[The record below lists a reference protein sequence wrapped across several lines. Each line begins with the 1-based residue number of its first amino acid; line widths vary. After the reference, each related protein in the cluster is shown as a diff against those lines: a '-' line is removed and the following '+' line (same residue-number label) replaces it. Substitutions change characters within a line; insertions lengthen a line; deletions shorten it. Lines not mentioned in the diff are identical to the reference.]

1 MGVVLNTNMSALAAY
16 NNLKKTQSRV
26 DSTLEKL
33 SSGLRIHRAADDAAG
48 LAISEKLR
56 TQVNG
61 LNQAQRNIQDGVS
74 VMQTGDGG
82 LTETHAL
89 LQRMRT
95 LAVQAANGTN
105 SAENLRQIQAEMNQL
120 TAEIDH
126 VADGVQF
133 NGMTLLNGSF
143 HDKQLQIGANAGDTM
158 QVDIYSQR
166 MPATPLV
173 PALPAV
179 PAEPPLPAKTALWDV
194 DRGLPAAGSTVSIQ
208 QTVAGVKK
216 SVDVVM
222 PTPGP
227 TSVTELVAVLRQDAA
242 FAADFTARTSS
253 YSIEGPQFFNDV
265 NLIVESR
272 TLGYGQV
279 SVSGLGS
286 SWEQVDPGYA
296 GRPEIPEIPEV
307 PAKPERFL
315 GYHASEILV
324 GMVDLT
330 KEGGSYTA
338 NLPYVANVKWL
349 VDGKTYMVP
358 APTVAVPSPVLKV
371 KAGTSSL
378 VKAVPATPANYTFA
392 AGATTEWPAAGVLKD
407 DKGSIDLSS
416 ATAPTGTDAPGATL
430 DKVTLTGFEGV
441 QWRVDAIKVVKVAVG
456 KTVTVI
462 GRTVAAEPLVPSDYT
477 ITAGKSAWT
486 ATELGFTD
494 GAVQLSVPEAAAPI
508 GTNAT
513 GVTKDTVRLTGVAN
527 VKWQIGAKISSVAA
541 GAQMT
546 VPMRAGDTLVA
557 VPALGYTLTGTTSW
571 TGADLGLVDDPAA
584 ITVVAPT
591 ADDLG
596 GASKDVVVLT
606 PAANV
611 VWELAGVKYTPT
623 GTTPLRV
630 STKGKDSVIV
640 KALPKMA
647 DFAIANHP
655 ATWTLT
661 FSLDKA
667 TVTPTAPE
675 VVADAH
681 AIKLTK
687 TSGVVWKVDS
697 VNVAMANNVV
707 YYVVPATKSS
717 VTVTASLV
725 DTVDYAFA
733 DGVMTSYPLS
743 LS

>member
-1 MGVVLNTNMSALAAY
+1 MSTHPTQRRTRALLAAMTLASAAGMGAAATAYADDVTVDFATVKPTGTDVTGATKDVFTIPVVKGVTHYIAVFEGGTNGGRKIVYTPSTAKVPTGGATKVVL
-16 NNLKKTQSRV
+16 
-26 DSTLEKL
+26 E
-33 SSGLRIHRAADDAAG
+33 
-48 LAISEKLR
+48 
-56 TQVNG
+56 
-61 LNQAQRNIQDGVS
+61 
-74 VMQTGDGG
+74 
-82 LTETHAL
+82 
-89 LQRMRT
+89 
-95 LAVQAANGTN
+95 
-105 SAENLRQIQAEMNQL
+105 
-120 TAEIDH
+120 
-126 VADGVQF
+126 
-133 NGMTLLNGSF
+133 
-143 HDKQLQIGANAGDTM
+143 
-158 QVDIYSQR
+158 
-166 MPATPLV
+166 PV
-173 PALPAV
+173 PALGYALSTTDKSFQLEFDAGPVPVTGIVAPTKVDPIGRSLDKIVITPVPNVMWKIGDAKPIAVTGTRPVAVAV
-179 PAEPPLPAKTALWDV
+179 PATAYAPDNSGATV
-194 DRGLPAAGSTVSIQ
+194 TVTPVAATIDY
-208 QTVAGVKK
+208 
-216 SVDVVM
+216 SVDPIVFSATTLSFGDKDEITI
-222 PTPGP
+222 PKNA
-227 TSVTELVAVLRQDAA
+227 VTFTDAV
-242 FAADFTARTSS
+242 
-253 YSIEGPQFFNDV
+253 GV
-265 NLIVESR
+265 
-272 TLGYGQV
+272 
-279 SVSGLGS
+279 
-286 SWEQVDPGYA
+286 
-296 GRPEIPEIPEV
+296 
-307 PAKPERFL
+307 
-315 GYHASEILV
+315 
-324 GMVDLT
+324 T
-330 KEGGSYTA
+330 KDTA

-358 APTVAVPSPVLKV
+358 APTAAVPSPVLKV